1 MFEKFISHL
10 SLKIKMLYLGDT
22 ISLCVKLQVSLIKQT
37 FREKD
42 FQEKPNF
49 EFSLFFSNYLSWK
62 QLRRIPTFI
71 RKDTVIDMHADQ
83 YILTTKTYQ
92 HITPLNEEI

>member
-1 MFEKFISHL
+1 MCETAGFPLSNKLLEKK
-10 SLKIKMLYLGDT
+10 SLN
-22 ISLCVKLQVSLIKQT
+22 
-37 FREKD
+37 

-49 EFSLFFSNYLSWK
+49 EYSLIFSNYLSWK
-62 QLRRIPTFI
+62 QLRRIPKFI